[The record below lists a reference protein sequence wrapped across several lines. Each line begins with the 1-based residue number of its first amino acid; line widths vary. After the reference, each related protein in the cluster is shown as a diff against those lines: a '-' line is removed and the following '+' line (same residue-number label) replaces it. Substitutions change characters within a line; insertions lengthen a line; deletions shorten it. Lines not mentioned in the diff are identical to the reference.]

1 MGTVHWVLTDPG
13 RRALII
19 DKGHPNGD
27 LSTLPT
33 SFKAS
38 LTSVQ
43 PCAQVLILGLPQVN
57 MELRDGEA
65 VYSTHDLKDQ
75 CYGMSYISGFKI

>member
-38 LTSVQ
+38 LTSGSAMCSG
-43 PCAQVLILGLPQVN
+43 PDI
-57 MELRDGEA
+57 RT
-65 VYSTHDLKDQ
+65 STSE
-75 CYGMSYISGFKI
+75 YGAERW